1 MSKNLLLKIFANPM
15 ISNQSNRI
23 AIGTAQFTNQ
33 YGITNTHGVTEQE
46 DVNKILK
53 CALDN
58 GVKFLDTAIGY
69 GQSEKSIGFSK
80 LGGFKCISKLP
91 TLPKDII
98 SSEIDEWIKNN
109 ILQSIK
115 NLGVEKLFAFLLHN
129 VNDLNGP
136 YAKKIYDVLN
146 ESKEKNL
153 IEYVGYSLYNPD
165 ELDQHFDNYKP
176 DIVQIPYNVFDQ
188 RFSETGWI
196 SRLHN
201 EGVIIH
207 ARSIFLQGLLLLP
220 MEKLP
225 KYFLGWRE
233 HFKKWNTF
241 LNNNNVTPLEAC
253 ISYVLMNEKV
263 DQLIIGVENVTQI
276 KEIIRIIKNN
286 CFYVSENFAINDTNL
301 INPSKWKSI

>member
-1 MSKNLLLKIFANPM
+1 MSKVSWL
-15 ISNQSNRI
+15 
-23 AIGTAQFTNQ
+23 
-33 YGITNTHGVTEQE
+33 
-46 DVNKILK
+46 
-53 CALDN
+53 
-58 GVKFLDTAIGY
+58 AIGY

-91 TLPKDII
+91 TLPKGII

-207 ARSIFLQGLLLLP
+207 GINFSARTFTAT

-225 KYFLGWRE
+225 KYFWVGESIL
-233 HFKKWNTF
+233 
-241 LNNNNVTPLEAC
+241 
-253 ISYVLMNEKV
+253 
-263 DQLIIGVENVTQI
+263 
-276 KEIIRIIKNN
+276 KNGIP
-286 CFYVSENFAINDTNL
+286 F
-301 INPSKWKSI
+301 